1 MNGGVSWHRKSRCY
15 ENTSGNERDYNQEDL
30 AISVNI
36 LYRVVLYR
44 TVRTRLSRD
53 PLVHED
59 GRALALMK
67 CLIQTCYVSLIVMAL
82 WILNVLR
89 QRSDVVDLSTIK
101 GIYQPRLCLYEINTS
116 QWHCI

>member
-1 MNGGVSWHRKSRCY
+1 MNGGVSCHRKSRCY

-44 TVRTRLSRD
+44 TRLSRD

-59 GRALALMK
+59 GRALALIK
-67 CLIQTCYVSLIVMAL
+67 CLIQTCYVSLIVIAL

-101 GIYQPRLCLYEINTS
+101 GI
-116 QWHCI
+116 

>member
-1 MNGGVSWHRKSRCY
+1 MTQENPICY

-30 AISVNI
+30 ETSVNI
-36 LYRVVLYR
+36 LCK
-44 TVRTRLSRD
+44 TRLSRD

-59 GRALALMK
+59 GRALTLIE

-89 QRSDVVDLSTIK
+89 QCSGVDLSTIK
-101 GIYQPRLCLYEINTS
+101 GGIYQPRLCLYEINTS